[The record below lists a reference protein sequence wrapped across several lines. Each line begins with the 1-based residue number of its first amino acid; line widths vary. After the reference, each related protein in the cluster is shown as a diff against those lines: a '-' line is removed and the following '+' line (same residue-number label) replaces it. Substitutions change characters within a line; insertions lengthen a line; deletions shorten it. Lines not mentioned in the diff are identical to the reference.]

1 MENKKMNASVSLQ
14 VLPRVEVKNLFPV
27 VDKVI
32 EYIAS
37 TGVNY
42 VVGPMET
49 TMEGDL
55 DTLLDIVKKAQ
66 YICIEQGA
74 ENVYSYVKINYSKEG
89 VFTIDEKIGKY
100 KK

>member
-66 YICIEQGA
+66 YICIEEGA

>member
-32 EYIAS
+32 EYIAL

-55 DTLLDIVKKAQ
+55 ETLLDIVKKAQ
-66 YICIEQGA
+66 YICIEEGA

>member
-55 DTLLDIVKKAQ
+55 ETLLDIVKKAQ
-66 YICIEQGA
+66 YICIEEGA